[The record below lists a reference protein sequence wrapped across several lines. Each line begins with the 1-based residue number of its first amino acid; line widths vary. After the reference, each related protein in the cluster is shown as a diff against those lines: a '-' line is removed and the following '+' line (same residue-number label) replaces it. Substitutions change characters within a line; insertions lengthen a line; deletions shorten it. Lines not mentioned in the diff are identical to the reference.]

1 MTLVLCNRSD
11 GSDFLITKR
20 LGSGSYG
27 EAYLGHNTTSNTPYV
42 FKLYRF
48 GKLQRKKMMREI
60 LVTQSVC
67 GHPNIIKLQ
76 HVIKQTLTDYPI
88 LVFEYVKDT
97 YYRDLYPKLT
107 PEDVRFYMFKLFDA
121 MAFAHEKGVMH
132 KDLKPANVMIDHDT
146 HTLKVIDWG
155 LSQFYVK
162 GKSVL
167 NVHQLVDVCYE
178 ACSSAVSLTMM
189 LFPLYCRRITVY
201 RRQHVLQVPRDA
213 DGLRQERAQHGHLV
227 DGLHVRRHAL
237 PDGHFLCWGRRVRPS
252 FDHSEGRIQPL
263 FYPSITTTH

>member
-1 MTLVLCNRSD
+1 MTLVLCKRSD

-107 PEDVRFYMFKLFDA
+107 PEDVRFYMYKLFDA
-121 MAFAHEKGVMH
+121 MAFAHERGVMH

-162 GKSVL
+162 GKVIFKCIICWTCDIKLVEARCRLQRSCLHCAADESQSIAGSMYYKSPEMLMDYGKSELSTDIWSMGCMFAAMLYQTDIFFVGDDEFDQVL
-167 NVHQLVDVCYE
+167 TIAKV
-178 ACSSAVSLTMM
+178 
-189 LFPLYCRRITVY
+189 
-201 RRQHVLQVPRDA
+201 
-213 DGLRQERAQHGHLV
+213 GL
-227 DGLHVRRHAL
+227 
-237 PDGHFLCWGRRVRPS
+237 
-252 FDHSEGRIQPL
+252 
-263 FYPSITTTH
+263 